1 MLVQQPNAAPVP
13 PTVLAMAKDNYARDG
28 YCIIPDVLSP
38 IEVAQ
43 VRQRVVEQAEAE
55 KALGWAREDAGPTQ
69 LKKILED
76 QKGALSENVA
86 EIKGGVNQRM
96 NMLLNKGKIL
106 RDLVTHPVAL
116 ELVEDVLGANF
127 LLSSFTAN
135 IAKQGGMLEPL
146 HRDNWWH
153 PVPARAGE
161 ACVKVGD
168 RERYTQD
175 SAPKS
180 VIMPP
185 CGCNVIWFLTDFTK
199 ENGGTRLV
207 PGSHLLPD
215 GPDSSVP
222 YKVPTIAAT
231 GKAGSIAFFDGRLW
245 HGTGQNLTSEPRI
258 GLLTFYVGPQFRQN
272 ENFFLGLD
280 PAVLEQSSDRLLDLL
295 GYTTW
300 FYFGQ
305 TDALSSRKRLRARE
319 PWIPE
324 MRIKTT

>member
-1 MLVQQPNAAPVP
+1 M
-13 PTVLAMAKDNYARDG
+13 
-28 YCIIPDVLSP
+28 SP
-38 IEVAQ
+38 SEVAQ
-43 VRQRVVEQAEAE
+43 VRQRMSSGPQP
-55 KALGWAREDAGPTQ
+55 KSPRLGARRCRPDPTQ
-69 LKKILED
+69 RILED
-76 QKGALSENVA
+76 PRGALTENVS

-96 NMLLNKGKIL
+96 NLLLNKGKIL

-116 ELVEDVLGANF
+116 ELAEHVLGANF

-135 IAKQGGMLEPL
+135 IAKKGGMLEPL

-153 PVPARAGE
+153 PVPACQGE
-161 ACVKVGD
+161 AYVRVGD

-175 SAPKS
+175 SAPKGTT
-180 VIMPP
+180 MPP
-185 CGCNVIWFLTDFTK
+185 CGCNVIWLLTDFTE

-207 PGSHLLPD
+207 PGSHLLPV
-215 GPDSSVP
+215 GPESSVP

-231 GKAGSIAFFDGRLW
+231 GKAGSIVFFDGRLW
-245 HGTGQNLTSEPRI
+245 HGTGQNLTDEPGI

-280 PAVLEQSSDRLLDLL
+280 PAVLEQSPERVLDLL

-319 PWIPE
+319 LWIPE
-324 MRIKTT
+324 LRLKTR